1 MSVTSEFKAGSL
13 LSTRAMLGLS
23 TAGRLSAERFTT
35 GGFTVL
41 ESVLDEPSL
50 VSTTLKAKKKP
61 EAGSL
66 RFKVVIQSCLSITC
80 WLADGLGHG
89 HRTAEL

>member
-50 VSTTLKAKKKP
+50 VSTTLKAKKP
-61 EAGSL
+61 EAVSL